1 MIDVFTALSVLLVY
15 QHLDPYSRSK
25 IDIPPSSD
33 IENVIGQG
41 LEHLQRVGGDIHPL
55 ASRYVRS
62 FQQLQTRLQAIGTLA
77 ANAPPLAVRG
87 KQQLPMKEDGA
98 ASYRQ
103 AHTVSSA
110 TDSDQSSSTGQQAG
124 SAASGSTGKVPVGI
138 PDQGQENNEV
148 NYYGGD
154 GYQEPDNNDRTV
166 EYGDDGFMWAGFDDE
181 FAVIQSALL
190 DSSGWGPGFL
200 DPWAQG

>member
-1 MIDVFTALSVLLVY
+1 MSVLLVY

-33 IENVIGQG
+33 IESVISQG
-41 LEHLQRVGGDIHPL
+41 LEHLQRVGGEIHPL

-62 FQQLQTRLQAIGTLA
+62 FQQLQARLQAIGTLS
-77 ANAPPLAVRG
+77 ANAPPLPVRG
-87 KQQLPMKEDGA
+87 KQPQSIKEDGA
-98 ASYRQ
+98 SSYGPPRT
-103 AHTVSSA
+103 ASSA
-110 TDSDQSSSTGQQAG
+110 TDSDQSSSNAD
-124 SAASGSTGKVPVGI
+124 SAASGGTGKGSVAV
-138 PDQGQENNEV
+138 PDQGQEHNGV
-148 NYYGGD
+148 SYYAEN
-154 GYQEPDNNDRTV
+154 GYQEQDSNSNDRAL

-200 DPWAQG
+200 DPWAP